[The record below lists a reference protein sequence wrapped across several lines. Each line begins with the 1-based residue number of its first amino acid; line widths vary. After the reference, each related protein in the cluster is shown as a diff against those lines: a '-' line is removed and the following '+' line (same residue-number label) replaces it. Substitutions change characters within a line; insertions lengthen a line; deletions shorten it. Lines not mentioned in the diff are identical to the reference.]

1 MSIRI
6 YPIEVEAVDETD
18 EPVFKLR
25 TVDAESASLEV
36 RAVLTPANVNDF
48 CDALQRAI
56 KLLELELDTDADHA
70 A

>member
-6 YPIEVEAVDETD
+6 YPIEVEAFDEIH
-18 EPVFKLR
+18 ELVFKLR

-36 RAVLTPANVNDF
+36 RAVLTPANVSDF

-56 KLLELELDTDADHA
+56 KLLELEPDTDADHA
-70 A
+70 V

>member
-6 YPIEVEAVDETD
+6 YPIEIEAIDDDD

-25 TVDAESASLEV
+25 TMDAESASLEV
-36 RAVLTPANVNDF
+36 RAVLTPANVNNF

-56 KLLELELDTDADHA
+56 KLLELEPDDA
-70 A
+70 